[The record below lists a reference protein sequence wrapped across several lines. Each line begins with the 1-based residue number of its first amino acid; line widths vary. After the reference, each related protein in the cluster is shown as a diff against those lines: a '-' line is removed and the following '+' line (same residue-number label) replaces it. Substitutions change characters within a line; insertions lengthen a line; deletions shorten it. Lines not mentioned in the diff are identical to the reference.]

1 MKVGAL
7 KTCPSCMPLPR
18 KVQHGVTCDCCT
30 PAPAAQSLDE
40 VAFAKSA
47 AAAAQAGDYLRVKSL
62 IARNPAAVHDD
73 GYGGTSGYTPLI
85 YAAREGHAAVVQLLL
100 ESGAAPDA
108 ATAAGRST
116 ALHRAAWMG
125 HIDVVHTLL
134 AAGATPGLQDA
145 DGQTALHKAVQR
157 GHSGVAAVLLAAAPE
172 LTGVQDKKGRLAADL
187 EPG

>member
-1 MKVGAL
+1 M
-7 KTCPSCMPLPR
+7 
-18 KVQHGVTCDCCT
+18 
-30 PAPAAQSLDE
+30 
-40 VAFAKSA
+40 
-47 AAAAQAGDYLRVKSL
+47 
-62 IARNPAAVHDD
+62 
-73 GYGGTSGYTPLI
+73 
-85 YAAREGHAAVVQLLL
+85 QLLL

-116 ALHRAAWMG
+116 GSWLGDLGQRRLLHNVKLAAQDGGRFSFPYCAVLRGVCPGKATFPGLAFCSSRPGAARVPAPCHPFAALHRAAWMG

-172 LTGVQDKKGRLAADL
+172 LAGVQDKKGRLAADL